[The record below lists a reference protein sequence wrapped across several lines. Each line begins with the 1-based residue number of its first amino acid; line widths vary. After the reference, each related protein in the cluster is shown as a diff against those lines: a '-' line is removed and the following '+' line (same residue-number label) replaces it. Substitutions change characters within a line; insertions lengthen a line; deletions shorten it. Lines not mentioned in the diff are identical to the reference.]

1 MRMYD
6 CTVRLNG
13 DTSSEVLKLGVT
25 APEIIVLR
33 HIHGADAV
41 VRIIPKTQHR
51 ASHSEER
58 DRLVRLYEGAKEHKQ
73 GMILHLFGPPHIP
86 LMEELDPAT
95 EASMQAATDAA
106 DAAEVAK
113 KAEIDAEVN
122 RLLKIKL
129 DAMQE
134 VAVEETE
141 KTEVVNA
148 TANNGRLSDEE
159 IEAREKKRAI
169 AMAAKKAERAKAG
182 EDRASA

>member
-1 MRMYD
+1 MYD

-13 DTSSEVLKLGVT
+13 DTSSEVSKLGVT

-41 VRIIPKTQHR
+41 VRIEPKTQHR

-58 DRLVRLYEGAKEHKQ
+58 DRLTRIYEGGKEHKQ

-86 LMEELDPAT
+86 LMEELDPST
-95 EASMQAATDAA
+95 EASMQAAIDAA
-106 DAAEVAK
+106 DKAEIAK

-122 RLLKIKL
+122 RLLKIRL

-141 KTEVVNA
+141 KTAVVNE

-159 IEAREKKRAI
+159 IEAREKKRAA
-169 AMAAKKAERAKAG
+169 AMAAKKAERGNAG
-182 EDRASA
+182 EDRVSA